1 MAYSLLA
8 GLPPINGLYVTF
20 FIILMYTFF
29 GSSRHLQMGTFSI
42 IALMVNNAVEK
53 GKGTLYP
60 ENSIANGTASSNTNF
75 LSNNSEE
82 AKVMIAMCVSFF
94 VGIIQVIKSVFRF

>member
-20 FIILMYTFF
+20 FIILTYTLF

-42 IALMVNNAVEK
+42 TALMVNNAVEK
-53 GKGTLYP
+53 GKGVLYP
-60 ENSIANGTASSNTNF
+60 EFLANKNDTNSTMLLNPNF
-75 LSNNSEE
+75 LSNNPDE
-82 AKVMIAMCVSFF
+82 AKVMIAMCLSFF
-94 VGIIQVIKSVFRF
+94 VGIIHVMK